1 MILKL
6 RMADGTYFDFDTERH
21 IEYTD
26 YGVFVKGTF
35 VYKTGLSETFYKDY
49 NIPRRGKGE
58 EAPTDKQL
66 EMRYIASCAA
76 KNTVPLQLGRQ
87 PRKVQF
93 LTPEEWYEIIE
104 PWKWLGR
111 NMPEESTNPW
121 WQNYYYKLS
130 AVKSH
135 CFMYLVMVY
144 GLCAKEA
151 AMVANSSDWDKK
163 FLTFTEDREYNKRQI
178 KHFDEEIQKLMEKKK
193 IDFPQDVYTM
203 AYD

>member
-6 RMADGTYFDFDTERH
+6 RMSDGTYFDFDTNRH

-35 VYKTGLSETFYKDY
+35 VYSTNLSETFYKDY
-49 NIPRRGKGE
+49 NIPKRSKGE
-58 EAPTDKQL
+58 ETPTDKQQ
-66 EMRYIASCAA
+66 EMVHIASYAA
-76 KNTVPLQLGRQ
+76 KNTVPFQIGRK
-87 PRKVQF
+87 PRKVQL
-93 LTPEEWYEIIE
+93 LTPEEWYDIIE

-121 WQNYYYKLS
+121 WRDFYYELS

-135 CFMYLVMVY
+135 CFLYLVMVY

-151 AMVANSSDWDKK
+151 ATVANSPDWNKK
-163 FLTFTEDREYNKRQI
+163 FLAFTEDREYDKRQI
-178 KHFDEEIQKLMEKKK
+178 KYFDEEIQKLMVKKK
-193 IDFPQDVYTM
+193 IAFPQDVYTM

>member
-6 RMADGTYFDFDTERH
+6 RMSDGTYFDLDTNRH

-26 YGVFVKGTF
+26 YGIFVKGTF
-35 VYKTGLSETFYKDY
+35 VYNTNLSETFYKDY
-49 NIPRRGKGE
+49 NIPKRSEGE
-58 EAPTDKQL
+58 ETPTDKQQ
-66 EMRYIASCAA
+66 EMVHIASYAA
-76 KNTVPLQLGRQ
+76 KNTVPFQIGRK
-87 PRKVQF
+87 PRKVQL
-93 LTPEEWYEIIE
+93 LTPEEWYDIIE

-121 WQNYYYKLS
+121 WRDYYYELS

-135 CFMYLVMVY
+135 CFLYLVMVY

-151 AMVANSSDWDKK
+151 AMIANSSSWDKK
-163 FLTFTEDREYNKRQI
+163 LLTFTENREYDKRQL
-178 KHFDEEIQKLMEKKK
+178 KYFDEEIQKLMEKNE
-193 IDFPQDVYTM
+193 ITFPQDIYTM

>member
-6 RMADGTYFDFDTERH
+6 RMSDGTYFDFDTNRH

-35 VYKTGLSETFYKDY
+35 VYSTNLSETFYKDY
-49 NIPRRGKGE
+49 NIPKRSKGE
-58 EAPTDKQL
+58 ETPIDKQQ
-66 EMRYIASCAA
+66 EMVHIASYAA
-76 KNTVPLQLGRQ
+76 KNTVPFQIGRK
-87 PRKVQF
+87 PRKVQL
-93 LTPEEWYEIIE
+93 LTPEEWYDIIE
-104 PWKWLGR
+104 LWKWLGR

-121 WQNYYYKLS
+121 WRDFYYELS

-135 CFMYLVMVY
+135 CFLYLVMVY

-151 AMVANSSDWDKK
+151 AIVANSPDWNKK
-163 FLTFTEDREYNKRQI
+163 FLAFTEDREYDKRQI
-178 KHFDEEIQKLMEKKK
+178 KYFDEEIQKLMVKKK
-193 IDFPQDVYTM
+193 IAFPQDVYTM

>member
-26 YGVFVKGTF
+26 YGVVIYGTF

-49 NIPRRGKGE
+49 NIPRRIKGE
-58 EAPTDKQL
+58 EAPTDK
-66 EMRYIASCAA
+66 
-76 KNTVPLQLGRQ
+76 Q

-93 LTPEEWYEIIE
+93 LTPEEWYETIE
-104 PWKWLGR
+104 PWKWLSR
-111 NMPEESTNPW
+111 NMPEESTNSW
-121 WQNYYYKLS
+121 WRDYYYNLS

-151 AMVANSSDWDKK
+151 AMIANSSDWDKK
-163 FLTFTEDREYNKRQI
+163 LLTFTKDREYNKRQI

>member
-151 AMVANSSDWDKK
+151 AMVANSSDWNKD
-163 FLTFTEDREYNKRQI
+163 FLTFTKDREYNKRQI

>member
-6 RMADGTYFDFDTERH
+6 RMSDGTYFDFDTNRH
-21 IEYTD
+21 IRYTD

-35 VYKTGLSETFYKDY
+35 VYKTDLSETFYKDY
-49 NIPRRGKGE
+49 DIPRRSKDEGT
-58 EAPTDKQL
+58 PTDKQQ
-66 EMRYIASCAA
+66 EMVHIASYAA
-76 KNTVPLQLGRQ
+76 KNTVSFQLGRQ

-93 LTPEEWYEIIE
+93 LTPEEWYDIIE
-104 PWKWLGR
+104 PWKWLSR
-111 NMPEESTNPW
+111 NMLEESTNPW
-121 WQNYYYKLS
+121 WRDYYYKLS

-135 CFMYLVMVY
+135 CFMYLVMTY
-144 GLCAKEA
+144 GLCAKDA
-151 AMVANSSDWDKK
+151 AMIANSSDWDKR
-163 FLTFTEDREYNKRQI
+163 LLSFTENREYDKRQI